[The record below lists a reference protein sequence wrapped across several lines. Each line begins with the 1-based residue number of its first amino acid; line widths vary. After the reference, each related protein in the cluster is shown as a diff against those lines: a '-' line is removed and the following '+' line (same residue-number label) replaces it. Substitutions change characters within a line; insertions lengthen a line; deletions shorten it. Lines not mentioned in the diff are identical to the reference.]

1 MLYTPPSDVGA
12 DRVVNAVAAY
22 EMFGRATQVPV
33 IAVDFGTATTFDVI
47 SAAGEYVGGVIC
59 PGIGISADA
68 LFQRAARLPR
78 VDVRKPPSIIGQTT
92 VTSMQ
97 AGLFFGYVSMVDGI
111 VQRIRA
117 ELPDGDRAVC
127 IATGGMASVLA
138 NETAT
143 IQRVEPDLTLQGLRL
158 IWERA
163 AKTSAAHVTMTDLS
177 DYCRQLETYL
187 CQKNGGHL
195 VRIVGPAFEQ
205 VCGWAKQG
213 VPLKVAYRGID
224 RYCERLQ
231 ATRRRRRPVRIEFC
245 EADVLDI
252 FDDWRRAGRRRDQG
266 AGEAPPATAKRK
278 PRRRISSASSR
289 G

>member
-1 MLYTPPSDVGA
+1 MLLAIDVGNTNIVLGVFDGERLAQSWRLQTLRERTADEIGILTTHLFAERGVDKGRVDGIILSSVVPPLTGTMEEMAERYFGRTPLTVDPTSNTGMPILYVPPSDVGA

-22 EMFGRATQVPV
+22 EMFGRAGRIPV

-78 VDVRKPPSIIGQTT
+78 VDVRKPPSIVGQTT

-117 ELPDGDRAVC
+117 ELPDGDRAAC
-127 IATGGMASVLA
+127 IATGGMADVLA
-138 NETAT
+138 HETTA

-158 IWERA
+158 IWER
-163 AKTSAAHVTMTDLS
+163 
-177 DYCRQLETYL
+177 
-187 CQKNGGHL
+187 
-195 VRIVGPAFEQ
+195 
-205 VCGWAKQG
+205 
-213 VPLKVAYRGID
+213 
-224 RYCERLQ
+224 Q
-231 ATRRRRRPVRIEFC
+231 A
-245 EADVLDI
+245 
-252 FDDWRRAGRRRDQG
+252 
-266 AGEAPPATAKRK
+266 
-278 PRRRISSASSR
+278 
-289 G
+289 